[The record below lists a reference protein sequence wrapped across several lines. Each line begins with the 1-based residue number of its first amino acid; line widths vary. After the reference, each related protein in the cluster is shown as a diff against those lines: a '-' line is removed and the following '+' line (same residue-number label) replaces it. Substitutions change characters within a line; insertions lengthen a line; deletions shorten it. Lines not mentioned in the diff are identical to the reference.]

1 MSGDYLFPKRLFRKD
16 EPLETDELN
25 EVIHPAG
32 ERLNGHLNQ
41 HNIRAPIS
49 DSVSANIG
57 TFFRT
62 LSRTVDVDPSLS
74 NRSRGPRP
82 GTAFDVRQNTSWH
95 VVGKTDDTKMQLN
108 METGRATLTL
118 TAHASHCYHNDDG
131 SVREVYA
138 FLMPGYGD
146 GSGPSAVR
154 ETKYGP
160 LSEQFIGVSAADYAA
175 GFVAN
180 LIRLSARVY
189 LNAPGLTAAS
199 ASYNLDVDL
208 PAPGGGFRQRL
219 ATKIAEGTPI
229 IPGPLSGTVQE
240 TEYFIPN
247 SNGGG
252 FFASTDGEFLLFE
265 AVSSGTHPG
274 AFRVEFTLLVD
285 SASSG
290 LSTLVSVAPGVLSS
304 SATTAATA
312 SQDFSDLS
320 AYKSGPVVCYFG
332 AQIQYAFR
340 IDGAVLTETITGR
353 YDNEMGALRPLL
365 RQSPLSGIRG
375 ILTSSTNKP
384 VGAAFKRFGNRP
396 DAVNVPMHSV
406 RLTATVEVEAAD
418 HVIELVVRRVPCGK
432 KQDFRFV
439 PPPVAGTT
447 SPGTDVD
454 NRVMIYNR
462 MLTVAESPLE
472 PASSALFE
480 KAVVVPAY
488 KDEDVVD
495 KKNLYDERLNSIVTD
510 SNQLKDYQ
518 VSRGAINGDHL
529 ADYSS
534 VLAVA
539 TGYRSP
545 GSSLSFFASA
555 QPYVRTGGSTPLL
568 ELSQAI
574 ELPRAATWIKV
585 VAAKLS
591 RTITAGT
598 NATVTVEGNVFLD
611 KLLTDAPNEQMH
623 LGGAF
628 FCVAFKVSGNANY
641 YMYLPSVGWANSN
654 SYFIYDT
661 NSSNLFYT
669 SQFDGSE
676 NGGTDMNGRDFIDIP
691 VTATLVFDQ
700 SAENLLKQDIT
711 EVAIFG
717 SGAYMTSLSGS
728 STTHPDDTLIRV
740 KNATVNAVVT
750 RS

>member
-49 DSVSANIG
+49 DTVSANIG

-62 LSRTVDVDPSLS
+62 LSRTVDVDPALV

-95 VVGKTDDTKMQLN
+95 VVGKTDDTKMQLDV
-108 METGRATLTL
+108 ETGRATLTL

-138 FLMPGYGD
+138 FLMPGYGG
-146 GSGPSAVR
+146 GSGSSQDTR
-154 ETKYGP
+154 YGP
-160 LSEQFIGVSAADYAA
+160 ITVKPIGLDISDYAA
-175 GFVAN
+175 FYSVNA
-180 LIRLSARVY
+180 IRISAEIY
-189 LNAPGLTAAS
+189 LNAPGSAPSS
-199 ASYNLDVDL
+199 ASYTVDVT
-208 PAPGGGFRQRL
+208 PPTPGGGFRRKL
-219 ATKIAEGTPI
+219 AANIAEGTPI
-229 IPGPLSGTVQE
+229 IPGSVASTVQN
-240 TEYFIPN
+240 TQYFIPN

-265 AVSSGTHPG
+265 AVNSTTHSGVFQIVLNITREDGGSSPTT
-274 AFRVEFTLLVD
+274 VTV
-285 SASSG
+285 
-290 LSTLVSVAPGVLSS
+290 VSPGVLASDE
-304 SATTAATA
+304 TAAITA
-312 SQDFSDLS
+312 NQDFSDLDS
-320 AYKSGPVVCYFG
+320 YDSGPLVNYFG

-340 IDGAVLTETITGR
+340 VDGAVLTETITGR

-365 RQSPLSGIRG
+365 RQSPLSGVRG
-375 ILTSSTNKP
+375 ISTSSTNKP

-406 RLTATVEVEAAD
+406 RLTATVEVEAGD
-418 HVIELVVRRVPCGK
+418 HIIELVVRRVPCGK

-447 SPGTDVD
+447 SPGTDAD

-472 PASSALFE
+472 PASSALFD

-529 ADYSS
+529 VDYSS

-555 QPYVRTGGSTPLL
+555 QPYVRTGGSTGLL

-574 ELPRAATWIKV
+574 ELPRAATWIEV
-585 VAAKLS
+585 VSAKLS

-611 KLLTDAPNEQMH
+611 KLLTDAPREQMH

-676 NGGTDMNGRDFIDIP
+676 NGGTDINGRDFIDIP
-691 VTATLVFDQ
+691 VTATLIFDQ
-700 SAENLLKQDIT
+700 STENLLKQDIT
-711 EVAIFG
+711 EVAILG
-717 SGAYMTSLSGS
+717 SGAYMTSVSGS